1 MAENIERIFQDDI
14 REKRKAGSG
23 AFHQRGHGVK
33 HGIGGALKTPSY
45 FMKTKEK
52 KKLDGE
58 VRTFNMY
65 TTILNWTEFEL
76 KDKETQKTLLTK
88 WREIYPNQKIMDE
101 LAIGKSKHFNTQSF
115 ADLVNELGC
124 PPKIRGGSKPRKE
137 RQPRQAM
144 TAIMPTTQEQ
154 KPQEERE
161 KEIQQPIK
169 LITNGLH
176 LEYNG
181 DYDAEQ
187 LSKIFTR
194 LQLITDGEEN
204 KYTLSISLTERA

>member
-14 REKRKAGSG
+14 RDKRKAGSG
-23 AFHQRGHGVK
+23 SFHRKGHGIK
-33 HGIGGALKTPSY
+33 HGIGGALRTPSF

-58 VRTFNMY
+58 VETYNMY
-65 TTILNWTEFEL
+65 TTILNWTEFEQ
-76 KDKETQKTLLTK
+76 KDREIQKMLLTK

-101 LAIGKSKHFNTQSF
+101 LSVGTNKHFNAQSF
-115 ADLVNELGC
+115 ADLVNGLGC

-137 RQPRQAM
+137 RQASIAIA
-144 TAIMPTTQEQ
+144 TATEEKELQTIPTAT
-154 KPQEERE
+154 
-161 KEIQQPIK
+161 KEIQQPVK

>member
-14 REKRKAGSG
+14 RDKRKAGSG
-23 AFHQRGHGVK
+23 AFHQRGKGVK
-33 HGIGGALKTPSY
+33 HGIGGALRTPSF
-45 FMKTKEK
+45 FMKAKEK

-58 VRTFNMY
+58 VETYNMY
-65 TTILNWTEFEL
+65 TTILNWTEFEQ

-101 LAIGKSKHFNTQSF
+101 LAIGMGRHFNSQSF

-124 PPKIRGGSKPRKE
+124 PRKARGGSKPREPRK
-137 RQPRQAM
+137 PRQAM
-144 TAIMPTTQEQ
+144 TAITPTIQEE
-154 KPQEERE
+154 KPQEE
-161 KEIQQPIK
+161 KEIEPVK

-181 DYDAEQ
+181 EYDAEQ